1 MKAAMNSAMSDCV
14 FCRIAKGEIPAR
26 FVHQD
31 DEVVAFHDLSPQA
44 PVHVLLIPRRHLTS
58 LADCG
63 AAEAALLGRL
73 ALVATTLAREL
84 GLAGGFRWLTNVGE
98 DGGQSVG
105 HLHFHLLGGRKLG
118 WPPG

>member
-63 AAEAALLGRL
+63 AAEAL
-73 ALVATTLAREL
+73 AQMSDQELDAELARL
-84 GLAGGFRWLTNVGE
+84 VG
-98 DGGQSVG
+98 
-105 HLHFHLLGGRKLG
+105 
-118 WPPG
+118 